1 MNEWLVAI
9 AFSVLFFVTVGTQ
22 SAFASTITIDEGATM
37 TVGSDST
44 VTINTDDSNFLD
56 NQGILNVEDTGLIQI
71 QNNANML
78 NDCTGTTNVDS
89 AGTIDIGS
97 DTDATLTNHG
107 TINGP
112 GQINLFGINLLA
124 ENSGI
129 ITALINPISA
139 LMQILSPCSDTPTP
153 PVGGNIIPI
162 DTTSLLLAGGQTIMV
177 WLIPVLVSVAVI
189 GLFLVRKKEVIH

>member
-1 MNEWLVAI
+1 MQKLLQFV
-9 AFSVLFFVTVGTQ
+9 AFSVLFLITVGTQ
-22 SAFASTITIDEGATM
+22 AAFASTITIDEGAAM
-37 TVGSDST
+37 TIGTDST
-44 VTINTDDSNFLD
+44 VTINTDDSNLLD
-56 NQGILNVEDTGLIQI
+56 NQGTLNVEDTGLIQI

-89 AGTIDIGS
+89 LGTIDIGS
-97 DTDATLTNHG
+97 ATDATLTNHG

-124 ENSGI
+124 QNSGI
-129 ITALINPISA
+129 ITAIINPISA
-139 LMQILSPCSDTPTP
+139 LMQILSPCSDIP
-153 PVGGNIIPI
+153 PVVGGNIIPI

-189 GLFLVRKKEVIH
+189 GFFLVRKKEVIQ